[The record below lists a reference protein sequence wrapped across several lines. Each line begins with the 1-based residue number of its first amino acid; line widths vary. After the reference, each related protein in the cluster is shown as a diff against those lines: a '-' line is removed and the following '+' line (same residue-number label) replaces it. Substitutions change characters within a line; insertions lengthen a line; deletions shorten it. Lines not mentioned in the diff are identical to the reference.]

1 WNELCSTI
9 AAGGYSDTLV
19 QRSAAPAEG

>member
-1 WNELCSTI
+1 NELCSTI

>member
-1 WNELCSTI
+1 TELCSTI